1 YSQAEID
8 AIGEGTNWL
17 DEVTRTGKI
26 HSHQLSFSGGNEKM
40 KYAIIG
46 NYFNN
51 EGIIENTDFSRYGI
65 RINLDNSALNDRLTI
80 SSSWS
85 INRTNSN
92 NAPTDRGGPGGIIIT
107 ALGLDPTVPVRN
119 ADGSYALASYDGR
132 FS

>member
-1 YSQAEID
+1 
-8 AIGEGTNWL
+8 
-17 DEVTRTGKI
+17 
-26 HSHQLSFSGGNEKM
+26 
-40 KYAIIG
+40 G

-65 RINLDNSALNDRLTI
+65 RINLDNSALDDRLTI

-119 ADGSYALASYDGR
+119 ADESYALASYDGR
-132 FS
+132 FSTNPLQELEYVTDEDINNRVLGNTSLTFR